1 MRNMNELEQY
11 FLQDINRQ
19 SDVEIERLKQEQKAV
34 QEKAI
39 LEIQRETQ
47 KEAKTVL
54 DQELNELTLE
64 YTVKNS
70 KITEQQNRKLMLK
83 REALTAKLF
92 QEVEHKLH
100 VFVASEEYVAY
111 LQEQVKALALDDEA
125 IVFYIRKEDEK
136 YGKDVFQLHENVQV
150 KIDPNIK
157 IGGFRMENEQ
167 AGIVVDETFDS
178 RLEDEKKWFY
188 ANSSLSI
195 R

>member
-1 MRNMNELEQY
+1 MHNMNELEQY
-11 FLQDINRQ
+11 FLQDIKRQ
-19 SDVEIERLKQEQKAV
+19 SDVEVERLNQEQKAV
-34 QEKAI
+34 HDKAI
-39 LEIQRETQ
+39 SEIQSETQ

-54 DQELNELTLE
+54 DQQLNELTLE

-70 KITEQQNRKLMLK
+70 KITEEQNRKLMLK

-92 QEVEHKLH
+92 QEVEHKLR
-100 VFVASEEYVAY
+100 VFVASEEYVSY
-111 LQEQVKALALDDEA
+111 LQEEVQALALDDEA

-136 YGKDVFQLHENVQV
+136 YRKDIFQLHENVQV

-157 IGGFRMENEQ
+157 VGGFRMENEQ

>member
-1 MRNMNELEQY
+1 MQNMNELEQY
-11 FLQDINRQ
+11 FLQDIKRQ
-19 SDVEIERLKQEQKAV
+19 SDVEVERLKQEQKAV

-70 KITEQQNRKLMLK
+70 KITEEQNRKLMLK

-111 LQEQVKALALDDEA
+111 LQEQVLALALDDEA
-125 IVFYIRKEDEK
+125 VVFYIRKEDEK
-136 YGKDVFQLHENVQV
+136 YGNDIFQLHDNVQV